1 MSYEMFVQ
9 GFAGG
14 GAAPMPS
21 SAFDVFRPHVD
32 RAQPEHHFWHLRT
45 PDDGEADIYADVT
58 PGTFDSLM
66 ISRFSAGGPL
76 DLLAEFTIRAGAV
89 ILAPGGPAMLTAEAQ
104 RKDLPDDFQR
114 DAIVVRDG
122 EDIRQALTT
131 F

>member
-9 GFAGG
+9 GFDGG

-32 RAQPEHHFWHLRT
+32 RAQPRHHFWHLRT

-66 ISRFSAGGPL
+66 ISRFSAGCPL

-114 DAIVVRDG
+114 DAIVVRNG
-122 EDIRQALTT
+122 EDIRRRYA
-131 F
+131 